1 MSPRAPIVL
10 AAAAVATALA
20 AGPAAAQVVDTTPPD
35 ITVTVPSEGQ
45 VFASDQ
51 GNVPTA
57 FSCRDDTDPNPRC
70 EGPAFIDTTQV
81 GDQLFTVTATD
92 ATGNSAPKLVH
103 YRVVDMI
110 PPQIT
115 ITSPT
120 PGQHFPQHST
130 QDANFNCTDTGGSL
144 IDTCNALQN
153 GDASQNIDTS
163 QLGPQVFGVLAI
175 DGAGNRTTMS
185 VPYVVDPVL
194 TFDPDLD
201 HNTLSVMN
209 AAARAV
215 KKLAHAS
222 STTISVG
229 KLRPG
234 SRVVVRVTGKHGVT
248 AAKGSGHVGAGAA
261 VRFKLRVN
269 GGKGRRALR
278 GRVHVLVNITGT
290 DGRLAHRKRPVTVH
304 R

>member
-1 MSPRAPIVL
+1 MSPRASIVL
-10 AAAAVATALA
+10 AAAAAATALA

-35 ITVTVPSEGQ
+35 ITITVPAEGQ

-57 FSCRDDTDPNPRC
+57 FTCHDDTDPNPRC
-70 EGPAFIDTTQV
+70 EGPATIDTTQV
-81 GDQLFTVTATD
+81 GDQLFTVTGTD
-92 ATGNSAPKLVH
+92 RTGNSAPKLVH
-103 YRVVDMI
+103 YKVVDMI
-110 PPQIT
+110 PPQIA
-115 ITSPT
+115 ITAPT
-120 PGQHFPQHST
+120 PGQHFPLHST
-130 QDANFNCTDTGGSL
+130 QDTNFDCTDAGGSL
-144 IDTCNALQN
+144 IDTCMGDQN
-153 GDASQNIDTS
+153 VDTS
-163 QLGPQVFGVLAI
+163 QLGAHTFDVLAI

-194 TFDPDLD
+194 EFDPDLD

-209 AAARAV
+209 AAARAL

-222 STTISVG
+222 SATISVG

-234 SRVVVRVTGKHGVT
+234 SRVVVRVTGKRGVI
-248 AAKGSGHVGAGAA
+248 AAKGSGHVGAGTG

-269 GGKGRRALR
+269 GAKGRRALR
-278 GRVHVLVNITGT
+278 GRLHVLVNITGT